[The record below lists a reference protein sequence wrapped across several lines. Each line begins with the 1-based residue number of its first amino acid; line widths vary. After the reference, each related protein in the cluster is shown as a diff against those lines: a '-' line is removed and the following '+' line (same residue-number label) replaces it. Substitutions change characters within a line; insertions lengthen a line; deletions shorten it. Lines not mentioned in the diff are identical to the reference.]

1 LFNDTAAPS
10 TEPAP
15 PLAVTVLRW
24 PAQDRERRRLAVLGR
39 PRILLTDP
47 DVAPP
52 SLLDDRELWLQGGG
66 SARDL
71 ADAIEQLRRHAGPGR
86 GRPLLD
92 EGGRLRYD
100 GRWVAVPPAQV
111 GVVTVLLEEYQ
122 RVVPLDRLRR
132 VYRRGGAEVSYASI
146 GSLAQRLHARVA
158 PIGLRI
164 DSLRRRGVMLSPAMS
179 RVVVSLT
186 EPPTHAPDQGIQAP
200 MSM

>member
-1 LFNDTAAPS
+1 MSNSILPPS

-47 DVAPP
+47 HVAPP
-52 SLLDDRELWLQGGG
+52 SLLDDRELWFQGGR
-66 SARDL
+66 SAHDL

-92 EGGRLRYD
+92 DEGRLRHD

-122 RVVPLDRLRR
+122 RVVPLARLRR

-146 GSLAQRLHARVA
+146 GSLAQRLHTRVA
-158 PIGLRI
+158 TVGLRI
-164 DSLRRRGVMLSPAMS
+164 DSLRRRGVMLSPATS
-179 RVVVSLT
+179 RVRVSLT
-186 EPPTHAPDQGIQAP
+186 APPTHVSDQEIQIP